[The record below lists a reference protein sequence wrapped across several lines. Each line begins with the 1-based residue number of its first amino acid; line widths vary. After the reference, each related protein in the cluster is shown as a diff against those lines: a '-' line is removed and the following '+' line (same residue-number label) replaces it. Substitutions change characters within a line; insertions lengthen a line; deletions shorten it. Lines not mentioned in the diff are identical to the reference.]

1 MYIGRQNGI
10 LVRLR
15 GGLLTDDKTEFFP
28 TTLSFISNLMSPME
42 DVAFRDES
50 KTEFFPAVA

>member
-15 GGLLTDDKTEFFP
+15 GGLLTDDKTVFFP
-28 TTLSFISNLMSPME
+28 SIRLISKFNVPYGGLCI
-42 DVAFRDES
+42 
-50 KTEFFPAVA
+50 

>member
-28 TTLSFISNLMSPME
+28 TTLSFISKLNVPYGGRC
-42 DVAFRDES
+42 V
-50 KTEFFPAVA
+50 

>member
-15 GGLLTDDKTEFFP
+15 GGLLTDDKTVFFP
-28 TTLSFISNLMSPME
+28 TTLSFISKLNVPYGGRC
-42 DVAFRDES
+42 V
-50 KTEFFPAVA
+50 